1 MIGADIE
8 RFAVNVAH
16 PLTGPLRIDGAKP
29 GDLLAV
35 HIEKIEPQP
44 RGYTSFRGPDF
55 GFLRDVFN
63 YKYLVHWEIEGELA
77 RSPQIPGVAI
87 PGAPFM
93 GVMGVAPSHELMKT
107 IVAREAELATKGHLV
122 APPDKRGAVPATE
135 PLASTALRT
144 IPPRENG
151 GNLDVKQL
159 VAGTTLFL
167 PVFVEGANFSTGD
180 AHFAQ
185 GDGESCGTAV
195 EMAATLHA
203 RFEVLSGEAARRGQT
218 EPSYA
223 GTYTYD
229 AARISGK
236 ALLCDNRFGR
246 DDGACRAQSLACDD
260 RLHRRRTRLHT
271 RPGLLHLQR
280 RRRSAA
286 QPDRRHA
293 ELHDLSA
300 SAVRN
305 LRIMPGYSG
314 TPLPKKLGIK
324 PGTRIALPGIDKDLR
339 AELAGAIA
347 ECKSAK
353 TKPLDFVLLFSNSQK
368 KLPMD
373 FAAWAKLLAPAG
385 MLWVAWPKKTSGM
398 KTDLNENIVRDSGLA
413 AGLVDVKVCAISE
426 IWSGLKFVRRLK
438 DR

>member
-1 MIGADIE
+1 MRISINRDLPLGEEPNKGHNRWHPDIPAIATVRPGESVAIDTRDALNGQVKPGMVGADIE
-8 RFAVNVAH
+8 KFAVNVAH
-16 PLTGPLRIDGAKP
+16 PLTGPLAIEGAKP

-35 HIEKIEPQP
+35 HIEKIDPQP

-107 IVAREAELATKGHLV
+107 IVAREAELAAKGHLV
-122 APPDKRGAVPATE
+122 ALPDSRGAVPAKE

-144 IPPRENG
+144 IPPREHG
-151 GNLDVKQL
+151 GNFDIKQL
-159 VAGTTLFL
+159 TAGTTLFL

-223 GTYTYD
+223 GTYAYD
-229 AARISGK
+229 SARMQGKHYYATTGSAETMELSARK
-236 ALLCDNRFGR
+236 ALLAMIDYIVDARGYTR
-246 DDGACRAQSLACDD
+246 DQAYCICSVAVD
-260 RLHRRRTRLHT
+260 
-271 RPGLLHLQR
+271 LHLSQIVDMPNYTV
-280 RRRSAA
+280 SAF
-286 QPDRRHA
+286 
-293 ELHDLSA
+293 
-300 SAVRN
+300 
-305 LRIMPGYSG
+305 
-314 TPLPKKLGIK
+314 LP
-324 PGTRIALPGIDKDLR
+324 
-339 AELAGAIA
+339 
-347 ECKSAK
+347 
-353 TKPLDFVLLFSNSQK
+353 F
-368 KLPMD
+368 
-373 FAAWAKLLAPAG
+373 
-385 MLWVAWPKKTSGM
+385 
-398 KTDLNENIVRDSGLA
+398 
-413 AGLVDVKVCAISE
+413 E
-426 IWSGLKFVRRLK
+426 IFE
-438 DR
+438 

>member
-1 MIGADIE
+1 MRISINRDLPLGEEPNKGHNRWHPDIPAIATVRPGESVAIETRDALNGQVKPGIVGADIE
-8 RFAVNVAH
+8 KFAVNVAH
-16 PLTGPLRIDGAKP
+16 PLTGPLAIEGAKP

-35 HIEKIEPQP
+35 HIEKIDPQP

-107 IVAREAELATKGHLV
+107 IVAREAELAAKGHLV
-122 APPDKRGAVPATE
+122 ALPDSRGAVPAKE

-144 IPPRENG
+144 IPPREHG
-151 GNLDVKQL
+151 GNFDIKQL
-159 VAGTTLFL
+159 TAGTTLFL

-223 GTYTYD
+223 GTYAYD
-229 AARISGK
+229 AARMHGKHYYATTGSAETMELSARK
-236 ALLCDNRFGR
+236 ALLAMIDYIVDARGYTR
-246 DDGACRAQSLACDD
+246 DQAYCICSVAVD
-260 RLHRRRTRLHT
+260 
-271 RPGLLHLQR
+271 LHLSQIVDMPNYTV
-280 RRRSAA
+280 SAF
-286 QPDRRHA
+286 
-293 ELHDLSA
+293 
-300 SAVRN
+300 
-305 LRIMPGYSG
+305 
-314 TPLPKKLGIK
+314 LP
-324 PGTRIALPGIDKDLR
+324 
-339 AELAGAIA
+339 
-347 ECKSAK
+347 
-353 TKPLDFVLLFSNSQK
+353 F
-368 KLPMD
+368 
-373 FAAWAKLLAPAG
+373 
-385 MLWVAWPKKTSGM
+385 
-398 KTDLNENIVRDSGLA
+398 
-413 AGLVDVKVCAISE
+413 E
-426 IWSGLKFVRRLK
+426 IFE
-438 DR
+438 